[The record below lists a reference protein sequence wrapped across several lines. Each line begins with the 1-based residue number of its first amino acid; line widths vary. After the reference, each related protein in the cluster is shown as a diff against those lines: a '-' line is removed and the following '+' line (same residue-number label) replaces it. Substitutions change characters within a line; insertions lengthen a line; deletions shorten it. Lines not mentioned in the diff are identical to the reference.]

1 MFWRILETAAGV
13 VIGISAVMLV
23 ILAMDYLRFLLRR
36 NRN

>member
-1 MFWRILETAAGV
+1 MFWRILETATGV
-13 VIGISAVMLV
+13 VVGISAVMLV